1 MRSYEVHII
10 GKTPLL
16 LHNDDIAWADE
27 MDKWKADNSKAGQQ
41 KEESKAG
48 DDRTP
53 AHRWIGS
60 LYKAKVRLSAKDKD
74 PTEVVV
80 MPTDNIMR
88 AIMGGAVT
96 VLIPGGK
103 NGKTFKAESQSGI
116 IPDAAG
122 WPLLI
127 DSKPIPYAPLAELL
141 KVKDFAKHQERVK
154 QLGFELFLKRAK
166 VGQSKHVRVRP
177 RFDVWAARGVLKVQN
192 DLITD
197 EVLSA
202 FLERA
207 GADKG
212 LGDWRPGAPKAPG
225 SYGMF
230 EATVK
235 RIN

>member
-1 MRSYEVHII
+1 MREYDVQIT
-10 GKTPLL
+10 GLTPLL
-16 LHNDDIAWADE
+16 VHADDIAWADE
-27 MDKWKADNSKAGQQ
+27 MERWKLENMKAGNQ
-41 KEESKAG
+41 KEASKAG

-60 LYKAKVRLSAKDKD
+60 LYHGKVDDKD
-74 PTEVVV
+74 ILV

-116 IPDAAG
+116 IPGSFG

-127 DSKPIPYAPLAELL
+127 NGKAIAYAPIAELL
-141 KVKDFAKHQERVK
+141 KVKDFAEHQKRVEK
-154 QLGFELFLKRAK
+154 WGFSLFMKRAK
-166 VGQSKHVRVRP
+166 IGQSKHVRVRP
-177 RFDVWAARGVLKVQN
+177 RFETWATRGRLKVTN
-192 DLITD
+192 DMITD
-197 EVLSA
+197 EVLAA

-212 LGDWRPGAPKAPG
+212 LGDWRPGSPKAPG
-225 SYGMF
+225 PYGMF
-230 EATVK
+230 TAKVA
-235 RIN
+235 RVQ